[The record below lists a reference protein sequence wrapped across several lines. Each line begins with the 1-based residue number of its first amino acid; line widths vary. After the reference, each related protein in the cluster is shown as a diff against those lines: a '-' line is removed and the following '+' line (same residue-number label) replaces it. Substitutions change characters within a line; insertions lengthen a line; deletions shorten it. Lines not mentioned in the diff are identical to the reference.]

1 MFSSSE
7 EHPKTRHEIKIARRV
22 CRYLLISMKEQ
33 DKQLLNV
40 HVACFADH
48 TLTDPVE
55 LEGAAAYDK
64 AWAFMTEIG
73 GKFLRDEITPATI
86 KATAKTMME
95 SRGIPTR
102 VPNHISKIVKKNL
115 KKKPEGATKSDAI
128 CKKPASEVAKKT
140 AASEKAPAIG
150 NDSDESKDDNDHEV
164 EEDTG
169 DDVESDDSVDEA
181 RSSVTAS
188 QIVSLILFNI
198 KY

>member
-102 VPNHISKIVKKNL
+102 VPNHISKIVKKTL
-115 KKKPEGATKSDAI
+115 KRSQ
-128 CKKPASEVAKKT
+128 
-140 AASEKAPAIG
+140 KAPQ
-150 NDSDESKDDNDHEV
+150 SQTPFVKKQRQ
-164 EEDTG
+164 
-169 DDVESDDSVDEA
+169 
-181 RSSVTAS
+181 RSPKNQPHQKKLQQSATTPTSPRTIMTTRSRKTLAMMLSQTTAWTRHDLRLLHHRS
-188 QIVSLILFNI
+188 
-198 KY
+198 